1 MRRFRLIRP
10 LVLLP
15 AVAAIGIAGAVTA
28 QIAGNRGVA
37 PIDSSGNFEVSDIHV
52 DVSAKTAEDARHG
65 GWRLAQRKAWEV
77 LSRRMTGHASSLSD
91 ATINGLVSGIVVQ
104 NEQIGPDRYIATLG
118 VLFDRGRAG
127 SLLGVAGQVFR
138 SPPMLVLPIEWTGGT
153 GISLE
158 QRTEWQEAWARFR
171 TGSSNIDYVRP
182 TGTGSDPLL
191 LNVGQA
197 GRRDR
202 GWWRLVLDQFG
213 ASDVLIPVARLYRQ
227 YPGGPVIGVFEARF
241 GPDNRRIARFT
252 LRVESADGVPALMDA
267 GVQRIDAAYQRA
279 LRGGVLRVDPS
290 LAYIPP
296 PEEEQPEEEMLDES
310 MADIGAPPVAGA
322 QFSIQFDTPSAA
334 SVTAT
339 EAALR
344 GIRGVSS
351 ALTTSLALGG
361 VSVMRVTYAGDV
373 DALRAALQARGWQVE
388 IGGSTVRIR
397 RPAAPPSPA
406 PPPATEEPAGG

>member
-1 MRRFRLIRP
+1 MRRFRFSRP

-15 AVAAIGIAGAVTA
+15 AAAALGIAGAVTA
-28 QIAGNRGVA
+28 QIGGERGVA

-65 GWRLAQRKAWEV
+65 GWRLAQRKAWQV

-91 ATINGLVSGIVVQ
+91 STLNGLVSGIIVE

-127 SLLGVAGQVFR
+127 SLLGVGGQVFR
-138 SPPMLVLPIEWTGGT
+138 SPPMLVLPIVWSGGA

-191 LNVGQA
+191 LNLGQA

-296 PEEEQPEEEMLDES
+296 PEEEKPEDETLETIVDLDAQP
-310 MADIGAPPVAGA
+310 ATGA
-322 QFSIQFDTPSAA
+322 QFSIQFDTPTAA

-339 EAALR
+339 EAALQS
-344 GIRGVSS
+344 IPGVNS

-361 VSVMRVTYAGDV
+361 VSVMRVTYTGDIN
-373 DALRAALQARGWQVE
+373 ALRAALQARGWQVDV
-388 IGGSTVRIR
+388 GGSTLRIR
-397 RPAAPPSPA
+397 RPSAA
-406 PPPATEEPAGG
+406 PPPAGEEPAGG